1 MTGGKVI
8 HILLGSS
15 ILSEH
20 FIMIKYITVFSIIL
34 LSYSISFAQEMKTP
48 SGITAK
54 IEKYNV
60 VLYKNNTKID
70 TLTTKWNTNESDFSG
85 IITYTRVKYTI
96 LWIENNVLLVEKVF
110 NDGKSG
116 RSGHAY
122 YTANLKSQNIKLKN
136 VTDKLWKKLWM
147 DARISKNDTGD
158 LVSELSIPREDT
170 LSRENATKNGY
181 TLSIRASDDQQPIDL
196 YIRAIS
202 SLESLGL

>member
-20 FIMIKYITVFSIIL
+20 FIMIKFITAFSIIL
-34 LSYSISFAQEMKTP
+34 LSYSVSFAQEMKTP

-60 VLYKNNTKID
+60 VLYKNDTKID

-96 LWIENNVLLVEKVF
+96 LWIENNVLLVEKVS

-116 RSGHAY
+116 RSAHAY

-136 VTDKLWKKLWM
+136 VTDKICKKLWM
-147 DARISKNDTGD
+147 DAYISKNDTGKW
-158 LVSELSIPREDT
+158 VSELSVPREA
-170 LSRENATKNGY
+170 LSIERATKNGY

>member
-1 MTGGKVI
+1 MSKNLTGGKVI

-34 LSYSISFAQEMKTP
+34 LSYTISFAQEMKTP

-85 IITYTRVKYTI
+85 IIT
-96 LWIENNVLLVEKVF
+96 
-110 NDGKSG
+110 
-116 RSGHAY
+116 
-122 YTANLKSQNIKLKN
+122 
-136 VTDKLWKKLWM
+136 
-147 DARISKNDTGD
+147 
-158 LVSELSIPREDT
+158 
-170 LSRENATKNGY
+170 
-181 TLSIRASDDQQPIDL
+181 
-196 YIRAIS
+196 
-202 SLESLGL
+202 